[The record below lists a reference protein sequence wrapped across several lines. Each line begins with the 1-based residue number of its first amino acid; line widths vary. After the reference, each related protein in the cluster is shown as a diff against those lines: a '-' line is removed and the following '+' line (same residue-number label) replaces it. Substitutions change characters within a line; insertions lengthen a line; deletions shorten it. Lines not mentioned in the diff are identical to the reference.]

1 MHFDDVIYMVR
12 HLQSSIDVTHSLH
25 YVTSLLHVMYF
36 YYSYVYILVVRD
48 MQFTVNM
55 NHS

>member
-1 MHFDDVIYMVR
+1 MMLFIYMVR